1 MQINKQHTV
10 FIILFL
16 FYLFVLMVVSFVGLG
31 FGMNHS
37 RTINY
42 EGVYNNFVPLKTL
55 VGYVF
60 NIDHY
65 NFDTWFYNTFGIVIL
80 FMPLGFLLPKV
91 FSNLNTLKNV
101 LYFSLVLSMCIEVF
115 QFLTKLGVLDVDDV
129 ILNLVGATLGYL
141 IFKIQINSKI

>member
-1 MQINKQHTV
+1 MQKQHTI

-16 FYLFVLMVVSFVGLG
+16 FYLFVLLVVSFVGLG
-31 FGMNHS
+31 FGMNHL

-42 EGVYNNFVPLKTL
+42 EEVNNNFVPLKTL
-55 VGYVF
+55 IGYVF

-101 LYFSLVLSMCIEVF
+101 LFFALVLSLCIEVF

-129 ILNLVGATLGYL
+129 ILNLIGAALGYL
-141 IFKIQINSKI
+141 IFKIQIKSKI

>member
-1 MQINKQHTV
+1 MQKQHTI

-16 FYLFVLMVVSFVGLG
+16 FYLFVLLVVSFVGLG
-31 FGMNHS
+31 FGMNHL

-42 EGVYNNFVPLKTL
+42 EEVNNNFVPLKTMI
-55 VGYVF
+55 GYVF

-101 LYFSLVLSMCIEVF
+101 LFFTLVLSLCIEVF
-115 QFLTKLGVLDVDDV
+115 QYLTKLGVLDVDDV
-129 ILNLVGATLGYL
+129 ILNLIGAALGYL
-141 IFKIQINSKI
+141 IFKIQIKSKI